1 MKVLILG
8 ASGTT
13 GKLVARQLLERKINV
28 RLVVREGA
36 ILPVEILADPLVEIV
51 KGNVS
56 EFDDS
61 RLTAILE
68 GCGAVVSCLGHT
80 VSLKGMF
87 GKPRNLVSGT
97 IKNICGIAGKQ
108 DGKKVKLILM
118 STTAY
123 TNSVSGE
130 KNTLGERIA
139 LSVFALLLPA
149 HRDNVKAADYLR
161 DEIGKVDE
169 KIEWIAV
176 RPDTLVNDES
186 ESPFHACE
194 SPVRSPVFDAG
205 KTTRINVS
213 RFMSDLLLDEA
224 LWNEWR
230 CRMPVLYNQPQ
241 EPAKVR

>member
-1 MKVLILG
+1 
-8 ASGTT
+8 
-13 GKLVARQLLERKINV
+13 
-28 RLVVREGA
+28 
-36 ILPVEILADPLVEIV
+36 
-51 KGNVS
+51 
-56 EFDDS
+56 
-61 RLTAILE
+61 
-68 GCGAVVSCLGHT
+68 
-80 VSLKGMF
+80 
-87 GKPRNLVSGT
+87 VSGT